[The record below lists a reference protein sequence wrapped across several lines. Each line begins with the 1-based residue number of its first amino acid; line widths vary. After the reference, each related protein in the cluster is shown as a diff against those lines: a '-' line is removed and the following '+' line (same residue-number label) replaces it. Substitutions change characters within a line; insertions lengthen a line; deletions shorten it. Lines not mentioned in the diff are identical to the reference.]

1 MVKHSVF
8 VCIMMEAYVIG
19 GLGVKC
25 SVDSRPLF
33 SVLFFNAYLC
43 LYIFFVSGVKVY
55 VCFPLFAECSFSAAN
70 DTVQGTTRGKSNKEN
85 KKPGCIL
92 GCESCIN

>member
-1 MVKHSVF
+1 MLVRYQLAVSYSPSSMFLNVALNKHAEQVVKHSAF

-33 SVLFFNAYLC
+33 SVLFFV
-43 LYIFFVSGVKVY
+43 F
-55 VCFPLFAECSFSAAN
+55 
-70 DTVQGTTRGKSNKEN
+70 
-85 KKPGCIL
+85 
-92 GCESCIN
+92 